1 MNGAAL
7 HRIKTMGT
15 HGDTH
20 ITHFQTI
27 TPIIKTH
34 RHKHTEAI
42 NTDNPYKVIQQA
54 FAWGKNVFKNLPLQP
69 LVLGSFNTC
78 SLITWCSSWNQ
89 SKIYQ
94 INCLEIVYVCGI
106 DRLPDCV
113 HTFVYVQNSRTEYA
127 RAHKHTHRR
136 VRTHTY
142 LHTPA
147 HYASRLYCQ

>member
-42 NTDNPYKVIQQA
+42 NTDNPCKVIQQA
-54 FAWGKNVFKNLPLQP
+54 FTWGKNVFKNLPLQP
-69 LVLGSFNTC
+69 LISGLVQYLLTNHVMQLVKSEQNLPNQLLG
-78 SLITWCSSWNQ
+78 
-89 SKIYQ
+89 
-94 INCLEIVYVCGI
+94 NCI
-106 DRLPDCV
+106 RLRHWQAPRSRSHICL
-113 HTFVYVQNSRTEYA
+113 RTELTNRICARAQTYTQA
-127 RAHKHTHRR
+127 RAHTYIL
-136 VRTHTY
+136 THTS
-142 LHTPA
+142 P
-147 HYASRLYCQ
+147 LY